1 MSIPESEVDLWSDAA
16 ILDPYPGYRELR
28 DTAAAVW
35 LARYGLFALSR
46 YADVR
51 DALQHWHPFS
61 SASGVMM
68 NDHINEAL
76 RGIMLCSDP
85 PVHDVLRGVA
95 RRPMMPRELK
105 SLEAL
110 IGEEAERLVSR
121 LVAKRSFDAATELA
135 QHLPVTVVSRLV
147 GLPEEG
153 REQMLDWARANF
165 NCFGPMNA
173 RTEKSLSV
181 LQDAIAY
188 STDPT
193 LRQRVRPGGWAAR
206 LYEAADAGEIPQD
219 QAGIMLND
227 YWAPS
232 LDTTI
237 MAIGSAIRLF
247 AEHPD
252 QWDLVRADPRL
263 ISHAINEVIRL
274 ESPLQMFSRLLTDD
288 YEMDGETLP
297 KGSRVVVIFASAN
310 RDGRKWDNPERF
322 DILRKP
328 SDHLAFGWGEHQCMG
343 MPLARL
349 EMRALLTALA
359 SRVRRFEIS
368 AMEPLM
374 NNVLHGP
381 RKLDV
386 TVA

>member
-1 MSIPESEVDLWSDAA
+1 M
-16 ILDPYPGYRELR
+16 
-28 DTAAAVW
+28 
-35 LARYGLFALSR
+35 FALSR

-51 DALQHWHPFS
+51 DALLRWHPFS

-68 NDHINEAL
+68 NDPINEAL

-85 PVHDVLRGVA
+85 PEHDVLRGVA
-95 RRPMMPRELK
+95 RRPLMPRELK
-105 SLEAL
+105 SLETL
-110 IGEEAERLVSR
+110 IGEEAEKLVSR
-121 LVAKRSFDAATELA
+121 LAAKRSFDAATELA
-135 QHLPVTVVSRLV
+135 QHLPVTIVSSLV

-165 NCFGPMNA
+165 NCFGPANA
-173 RTEKSLSV
+173 RTQESMPV

-206 LYEAADAGEIPQD
+206 LYEAADAGEIPAE

-247 AEHPD
+247 AEHPS

-263 ISHAINEVIRL
+263 ISHAINEVVRL
-274 ESPLQMFSRLLTDD
+274 ESPLQMFSRLLTEDC
-288 YEMDGETLP
+288 EVEGGTLP
-297 KGSRVVVIFASAN
+297 EGGRVVVIFASAN
-310 RDGRKWDNPERF
+310 RDERKWAEPERF
-322 DILRKP
+322 DVLRKP

-343 MPLARL
+343 MGLARL

-374 NNVLHGP
+374 NNTLHGP

-386 TVA
+386 TIT